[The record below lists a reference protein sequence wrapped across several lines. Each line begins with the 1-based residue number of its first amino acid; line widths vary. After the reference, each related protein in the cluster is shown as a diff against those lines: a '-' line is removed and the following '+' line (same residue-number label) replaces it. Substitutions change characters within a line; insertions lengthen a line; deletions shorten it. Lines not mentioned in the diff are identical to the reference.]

1 MTLAFQTDDA
11 FFLAQGVNMN
21 FGWSLPGAV
30 IAKLVPPV
38 GSDCAALPTLSR
50 FGDLRAV
57 YHAKIGVNIVA
68 GSQLQ

>member
-1 MTLAFQTDDA
+1 
-11 FFLAQGVNMN
+11 MN